1 MNPFSGFLALTG
13 VNRILMATAT
23 GLSILLVGG
32 VLLASQ
38 TASKEAHRLVTE
50 EGALLLD
57 VRTPEE
63 FAEGHLPGALNI
75 PVDQVAKRLDEVGP
89 KDKPVVVYCRT
100 GRRSGLAAVTL
111 EKAGFQSVHDL
122 GAMSAW

>member
-1 MNPFSGFLALTG
+1 
-13 VNRILMATAT
+13 MAVAA

-32 VLLASQ
+32 VLLAGQAS
-38 TASKEAHRLVTE
+38 SKEARRLVNE

-63 FAEGHLPGALNI
+63 FASGHLPGAVNV
-75 PVDQVAKRLDEVGP
+75 PVDQLPRRLDEVGS
-89 KDKPVVVYCRT
+89 KDKPVVVYCRS
-100 GRRSGLAAVTL
+100 GRRSAIAAETL
-111 EKAGFQSVHDL
+111 QGGGFQSVHDL

>member
-1 MNPFSGFLALTG
+1 MNPFFGFLALTG
-13 VNRILMATAT
+13 VNRILMAAAA

-63 FAEGHLPGALNI
+63 YAEGHLPGALNI

-89 KDKPVVVYCRT
+89 KDKPVVVYCRS